1 MYNMST
7 QQIPLCTMVMDENEI
22 SKYGLSIDRSV
33 KDIISYLVGAVC
45 WDVSITSNN
54 TLDVKMNT
62 YVLFD
67 KIGRCFNQE
76 HENFIPNPQ
85 YLEEEKWRESVLDD
99 PNILISELKNVGDYI
114 DIYMFG
120 YDSWKVQITKM
131 EDRYKYDFFK

>member
-1 MYNMST
+1 
-7 QQIPLCTMVMDENEI
+7 
-22 SKYGLSIDRSV
+22 
-33 KDIISYLVGAVC
+33 
-45 WDVSITSNN
+45 
-54 TLDVKMNT
+54 MNT

-67 KIGRCFNQE
+67 KIGRCFNKE

-120 YDSWKVQITKM
+120 YNSWKVQITKM
-131 EDRYKYDFFK
+131 EDGYKYDFFK

>member
-1 MYNMST
+1 MKFLNMDYLL
-7 QQIPLCTMVMDENEI
+7 IGP
-22 SKYGLSIDRSV
+22 V
-33 KDIISYLVGAVC
+33 KDIISYLVGADC

-85 YLEEEKWRESVLDD
+85 YLEEEKCGRL
-99 PNILISELKNVGDYI
+99 Y
-114 DIYMFG
+114 
-120 YDSWKVQITKM
+120 
-131 EDRYKYDFFK
+131 